1 MWIRSKNISWQFS
14 ISLPFS
20 RCVAKRER
28 IFSPIEASAPSS
40 LFSWFS
46 MSFRYFVCMFYDY
59 SPFRVNCSE
68 LNSIW
73 TCNVNSK
80 MNSHSAHWR
89 SWFYSKIKFF
99 SHSVFISE
107 LFIAMLQWHFCLY
120 LHFFISWKFC
130 VHNERCVHNKWSIN
144 KNIWRNHENSCRTAR
159 ILHSK
164 QLLT

>member
-1 MWIRSKNISWQFS
+1 MWIWSKNISWQLS

-28 IFSPIEASAPSS
+28 ISKLVHHY
-40 LFSWFS
+40 LFFHDFQWAFATLYACF
-46 MSFRYFVCMFYDY
+46 MT

-80 MNSHSAHWR
+80 MNSHSALWR

-107 LFIAMLQWHFCLY
+107 LFIAMLHWHFCLY

-130 VHNERCVHNKWSIN
+130 VHNERWRYVHNKWSIN
-144 KNIWRNHENSCRTAR
+144 KNIWRNHENSHRTAR
-159 ILHSK
+159 TLHSK